1 MFDFFRP
8 IFWSDGIFRVTLS
21 LLYRQNQKTEIV
33 NIRLS
38 TRAQVKASRGILSVK
53 RHNRIEDHRIEILH
67 TTLLVYHRVAS

>member
-21 LLYRQNQKTEIV
+21 LLYQDRIV

-38 TRAQVKASRGILSVK
+38 TRAQVKESRGILSVK

>member
-21 LLYRQNQKTEIV
+21 LLYQDRIV